1 MKKGLVIQGPLFSPG
16 FGPYEFSKSGS
27 FEKSWIEFDCKE
39 NILLTIQDALKYF
52 DFIVLT
58 TWKNTDYQEFIDSL
72 SRIQKVHVVAIHESE
87 GLKKLGMQGIHKY
100 HQIATLQAGLQK
112 LVELGC
118 DLSAK
123 VRTDHKIDIAELAQE
138 VDDHQFKN
146 VFSLGVPNLNLY
158 ELDRLTDFYFVGRSQ
173 VMYDL
178 CTNYLVQ
185 KEYCLDTHKDY
196 FLSFLNFLSKN
207 ETLVSRINQR
217 DSSFRSDVLA
227 ISVWTTFFYPLS
239 PKLFKNFYWRGKK
252 VNHRLNSW
260 IRWFHV
266 FHSSAGRS
274 SGLKFFMNLSFIF
287 IVRLIKRRTI
297 KLFSF
302 FTYRFYRFKAQ
313 RL

>member
-16 FGPYEFSKSGS
+16 FGPYEFSKSGN

-39 NILLTIQDALKYF
+39 NVLLTIQHASKYF
-52 DFIVLT
+52 DFIVLA
-58 TWKNTDYQEFIDSL
+58 TWNNTDYGNFFDSL
-72 SRIQKVHVVAIHESE
+72 SRIQKVHVVVIHESE
-87 GLKKLGMQGIHKY
+87 GLKKFGMQGIHKY

-112 LVELGC
+112 LLELGC

-123 VRTDHKIDIAELAQE
+123 VRTDHEINIAELAQE
-138 VDDHQFKN
+138 VDDHQYRN

-158 ELDRLTDFYFVGRSQ
+158 ELDRLTDFYFVGRTQ
-173 VMYDL
+173 VMYDM
-178 CTNYLVQ
+178 CSDYLVQ
-185 KEYCLDTHKDY
+185 DEYCLDTHKDY
-196 FLSFLNFLSKN
+196 FLSFLKFLSKN
-207 ETLVSRINQR
+207 DTLVSGINQG
-217 DSSFRSDVLA
+217 DSLFRSEVTA
-227 ISVWTTFFYPLS
+227 ISAWTTFFYPLS

-266 FHSSAGRS
+266 FHSGSGRS
-274 SGLKFFMNLSFIF
+274 NGMKFIMNLSLIF
-287 IVRLIKRRTI
+287 FVRLTKRRTI
-297 KLFSF
+297 KFFSF